1 MKGCPILPHHL
12 KTIEFDKVR
21 DLLAQH
27 ASFSASRALVHDLV
41 PSSDEAEI
49 RRAQDATEEARRLL
63 EARPN
68 TAVHGAHDIR
78 THVRRAALGGVLQP
92 AEILEVGSTLAAGRS
107 MRNLL
112 ARQELRAPTLAG
124 FARRIADLGRLEDA
138 IEQSIAPDGQILD
151 TASDRL
157 RSVRGQLR
165 TAHDRLLKRLN
176 DLLVSSQ
183 LRNVLQEPLVTMRAG
198 RYVLPVKAEF
208 RGRVRGVVHDQSAS
222 GATLF
227 IEPLAVV
234 DLANTW
240 KQCQLEEQHEIERVL
255 MELSRNVAAA
265 ELELVQTVNALAE
278 IDLAFAKGKLAM
290 QMQATRPL
298 LRALD
303 DSLASRRVVDLKGAR
318 HPLLRGEVVPIDI
331 YLGETFD
338 VLLITGPNTGGK
350 TVALKTVGLLALMAQ
365 AGLQIPAWEGAA
377 LGIFSGVYADIG
389 DEQSIEQN
397 LSTFSSHVTRIVEI
411 IRSADSGAL
420 VLLDEIGAGTDPE
433 EGSALARAILQHL
446 VASRVFTIATTHYS
460 DLKAFAYATPR
471 VENASVEFDAE
482 TLRPTFHLTIGLP
495 GRSNALT
502 IAERLGMPTPILTTA
517 RESMPGVE
525 RHVEEL
531 LQGIHNHLAQAQED
545 RDTAGRLRLEA
556 ERAAHQLRTRL
567 ASVEDERG
575 AILAAAEEERQQ
587 AMEEVRREAA
597 ALRRELRGLRQERE
611 RLTGIEERIA
621 TLRAPTSA
629 KQRPSSPAPA
639 VKAGDPVQ
647 ITSLNATG
655 VVCAVVSAG
664 EVEVEINGKRVRV
677 EAADLT
683 PTSERTPREQG
694 LDAGYIAPDLAPRR
708 ITAEGWSPLESQLDL
723 RGLTTEEARYRLD
736 QYLSDAYMEGLRTVR
751 IVHGKGTGAV
761 RQAVRELL
769 VDHPLVSGHEMAEP
783 REGGEGATIVRLAS

>member
-1 MKGCPILPHHL
+1 MPILPHHL
-12 KTIEFDKVR
+12 KTLEFDKVC

-27 ASFSASRALVHDLV
+27 ASFSATHALIHNLV
-41 PSSDEAEI
+41 PSCDEPEI

-68 TAVHGAHDIR
+68 TALHGAHDIR
-78 THVRRAALGGVLQP
+78 AHVRRAALGGVLQP
-92 AEILEVGSTLAAGRS
+92 AEILEVGSTLTAGRS

-112 ARQELRAPTLAG
+112 ARQELRAPTLAA
-124 FARRIADLGRLEDA
+124 FARRIADLTPLADA
-138 IEQSIAPDGQILD
+138 IERSIAPDGQVLD

-157 RSVRGQLR
+157 RSVRAQLR
-165 TAHDRLLKRLN
+165 TAYDRLLKRLN
-176 DLLVSSQ
+176 VLLVSAQ
-183 LRNVLQEPLVTMRAG
+183 LRDVLQEPLITMRAG

-208 RGRVRGVVHDQSAS
+208 RGRLRGVVHDQSAS

-227 IEPLAVV
+227 VEPLAVV

-240 KQCQLEEQHEIERVL
+240 RQCQLEEEHEIERVL
-255 MELSRNVAAA
+255 MEISRQVGAA
-265 ELELVQTVNALAE
+265 ELALVETVNALAE
-278 IDLAFAKGKLAM
+278 IDLAFAKGKLAI

-298 LRALD
+298 LRPLD
-303 DSLASRRVVDLKGAR
+303 DHSASARVVDLKGAR
-318 HPLLRGEVVPIDI
+318 HPLLRGEVVPIDVH
-331 YLGETFD
+331 LGQTFD

-365 AGLQIPAWEGAA
+365 AGLQIPAQEGAT
-377 LGIFSGVYADIG
+377 LGVFSGIYADIG

-397 LSTFSSHVTRIVEI
+397 LSTFSSHVTRIVEVL
-411 IRSADSGAL
+411 RSADSGSL

-446 VASRVFTIATTHYS
+446 VASRIFTIATTHYS

-471 VENASVEFDAE
+471 VENASVEFDTE
-482 TLRPTFHLTIGLP
+482 TLRPAFHLTIGLP

-502 IAERLGMPTPILTTA
+502 IAERLGMPAPILATA

-531 LQGIHNHLAQAQED
+531 LEGIHSHLAQARAEH
-545 RDTAGRLRLEA
+545 DTAGHLRRES
-556 ERAAHQLRTRL
+556 ERAAQQLRIRL
-567 ASVEDERG
+567 ASVEDERL
-575 AILAAAEEERQQ
+575 AILVAADEERQRAAAELQ
-587 AMEEVRREAA
+587 READ

-621 TLRAPTSA
+621 VLRTPRTQKQQPSRPAPT
-629 KQRPSSPAPA
+629 
-639 VKAGDPVQ
+639 VKAGDHVR
-647 ITSLNATG
+647 ITSLDATG
-655 VVCAVVSAG
+655 VVCALVSATD
-664 EVEVEINGKRVRV
+664 VEVEINGKRVRV

-683 PTSERTPREQG
+683 PARKRTPREQG
-694 LDAGYIAPDLAPRR
+694 LDGGYLAADSASRH
-708 ITAEGWSPLESQLDL
+708 ITAEGWSPVESQLDL

-736 QYLSDAYMEGLRTVR
+736 QYLSDAYMEGLQTVR

-769 VDHPLVSGHEMAEP
+769 ADHPLVSGHETAEP